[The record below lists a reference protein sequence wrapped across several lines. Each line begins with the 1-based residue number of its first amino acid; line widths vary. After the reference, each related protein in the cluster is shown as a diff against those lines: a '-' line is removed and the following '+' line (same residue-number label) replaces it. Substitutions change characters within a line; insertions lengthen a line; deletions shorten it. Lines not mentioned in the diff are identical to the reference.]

1 VNKVTTISAIALAVG
16 LNACANKDDVA
27 LQPEVVY
34 KTEKVATQIDNIPTW
49 YMTMPESDDTIFSSG
64 TAIAPDMQLAVDI
77 AIMNAKTTLADR
89 INGKMNNQTSIN
101 KEETGI
107 DENNSITGQA
117 EDTIVN
123 IVGNTLVRHYIVDQ
137 VEIFYTHHKSY
148 RAYVKVKVSKENV
161 EAVIDEIKSNKKLT
175 QISKKP
181 NKLKSKV
188 KEVLKNLD

>member
-1 VNKVTTISAIALAVG
+1 MIKNIIKILIFSLLSLSVAQCTTYTVKPDMSKKGELTKTPKWYIKYKREDKSWMYEAASSVSPDLELAVKKST
-16 LNACANKDDVA
+16 L
-27 LQPEVVY
+27 
-34 KTEKVATQIDNIPTW
+34 
-49 YMTMPESDDTIFSSG
+49 
-64 TAIAPDMQLAVDI
+64 LAK
-77 AIMNAKTTLADR
+77 AKLADR

-107 DENNSITGQA
+107 DENNNITGQA

>member
-1 VNKVTTISAIALAVG
+1 MINNVYKFIYLLIFTILLSQCSTYTVKPDISKKGELTKTPKWYIKYKREDKNWMYETASSVSPDLELAVKKST
-16 LNACANKDDVA
+16 L
-27 LQPEVVY
+27 
-34 KTEKVATQIDNIPTW
+34 
-49 YMTMPESDDTIFSSG
+49 
-64 TAIAPDMQLAVDI
+64 LAK
-77 AIMNAKTTLADR
+77 AKLADR

-117 EDTIVN
+117 EDTIIN
-123 IVGNTLVRHYIVDQ
+123 IVGDTLVRHYIVDQ

-161 EAVIDEIKSNKKLT
+161 EAVIDEIKSDKKLT

-181 NKLKSKV
+181 NKLKSKI
-188 KEVLKNLD
+188 KEALKNLD

>member
-1 VNKVTTISAIALAVG
+1 MINNVYKFISLLIFTILLSQCSTYTIKPDISKKGELTKTPKWYVKYKREDKNWMYETASSVSPDLELAVKKST
-16 LNACANKDDVA
+16 L
-27 LQPEVVY
+27 
-34 KTEKVATQIDNIPTW
+34 
-49 YMTMPESDDTIFSSG
+49 
-64 TAIAPDMQLAVDI
+64 LAK
-77 AIMNAKTTLADR
+77 AKLADR

-148 RAYVKVKVSKENV
+148 RAYVKVKVSKENI
-161 EAVIDEIKSNKKLT
+161 EAVIDEIKSDKKLA